1 MYLQIG
7 FLVFMLLATAR
18 VGLAV
23 QTNEDFDAVLLRDSE
38 IQALMS
44 QIEEAKDSANQ
55 HLAVVRQW
63 LNSEVSFMRSWGSER
78 PTIELADSMRF
89 LDSLANELD
98 PEGKNEGAMKYLW
111 IHAPSRGLLR
121 NWRPGW
127 NTLEEGLEDGTLQE
141 EIRSV
146 PLHPH
151 SILTQVEP
159 RVVGGTTNFNRPQ
172 ERNSNPPFF
181 PNRPRPVF
189 RALVQTV
196 LILEQMLEAMTGQQ
210 DDMEW
215 NARPFGGLDSFS
227 SERMAAAQNAR
238 NSVDEVWN
246 QWSVA
251 SFTVRDMVNRV
262 RAMEAFRH

>member
-18 VGLAV
+18 VGLAG
-23 QTNEDFDAVLLRDSE
+23 QTNEDFEAVLLRDSE

-55 HLAVVRQW
+55 HLRVVRQW
-63 LNSEVSFMRSWGSER
+63 LNSEVSFMQSWGSEH

-89 LDSLANELD
+89 LDSLAMELD
-98 PEGKNEGAMKYLW
+98 PQGKNEGAMKYLW

-127 NTLEEGLEDGTLQE
+127 NTLEEALEDGSLQE

-159 RVVGGTTNFNRPQ
+159 L
-172 ERNSNPPFF
+172 F

-189 RALVQTV
+189 SALVQTV
-196 LILEQMLEAMTGQQ
+196 LILEQMLEAMTGQR
-210 DDMEW
+210 DREF

-238 NSVDEVWN
+238 DSLDEVWN

-251 SFTVRDMVNRV
+251 SFRVRDMVNRI